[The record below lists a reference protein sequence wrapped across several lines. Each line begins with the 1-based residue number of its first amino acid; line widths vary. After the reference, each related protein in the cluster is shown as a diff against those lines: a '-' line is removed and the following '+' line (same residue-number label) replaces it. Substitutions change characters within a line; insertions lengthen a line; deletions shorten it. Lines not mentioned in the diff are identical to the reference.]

1 MARRFW
7 RNIWRFLNT
16 DIELNLPGNVT
27 GGVEATKALFEI
39 AKAVQENKDARVLK
53 PLVENFDS
61 VLDVL
66 NSPLGKVVKE
76 SLPFLPIATGIISY
90 IVEKTRQEPTLEDAV
105 QLVAQVAY
113 LESFRIFFIE
123 YPEISERLTETEAS
137 EAVQKQI
144 NKLDEDIDFNDRNAK
159 DTLICFYHSPLREKF
174 DEILLARLQESG
186 LDENTAKIVTKR
198 ISRTTH
204 RYMKEAVVKVKDD
217 AKQLAGIY
225 GDGWQQDL
233 EVYGSIDKYLEE
245 AIATKPQEKVF
256 DENFSFRQIY
266 VPLEVKAVKSDG
278 EVDKDAESQNIE
290 EWAKTILLDENKDKQ
305 VLFIQAGP
313 GRGKSVF
320 CRMFA
325 DSVRRELHPIYT
337 PILIRLRDV
346 RNFAA
351 NIDET
356 LANAVGRDFVKT
368 DTGWLTDRNT
378 RFLFLLDGFDE
389 LLLERG
395 ASNEL
400 KVFLDQVAQFQ
411 KQAAENKERG
421 HRVLITGR
429 PLALYGIERL
439 MPPNLE
445 RVSIL
450 PMGDDIQQQWFEKW
464 QTLVGEEETEKF
476 REFLHSQQ
484 CPKQVKELAREPL
497 LLYLLAAMHRDEQLQ
512 GEMFATADVGGA
524 KVLIYEQALEWVLE
538 KQRVEDGQNLN
549 PEITKLEP
557 EDLEILLAEA
567 GLCVVQ
573 SGGEY
578 AAIKMIED
586 RLVKQGYKELQALI
600 EKARQDKQEDGLK
613 NALAAFYLKSAAGA
627 ENSVEFFHKSFG
639 EFLCAKRM
647 AESLEDLTET
657 GKRGKSYVVSDKEL
671 EWQVYDLFGYRNL
684 TAEVVEYLMALLVK
698 SEVELEVL
706 FERLHGFYLDWC
718 DGKFIEERE
727 EVLPQKKARQLWQW
741 RIESGQRRVDIYT
754 GLNVM
759 ILLFELHRYG
769 QSQEGLQE
777 QLHFYPCGK
786 PDSEYFDDVRLMRII
801 AYSECIE
808 VTGFVGKVGGFLR
821 SADLS
826 SADLNSANLSGTYL
840 NDGYLNNLTPSTF
853 HFGLTNLRDADF
865 SSACLNEANLM
876 GLNLIGV
883 NLRNADLISIN
894 LRDADLR
901 DANLSGVNLRNAD
914 LTFAQL
920 IGVNLSDANLSGA
933 DFSGANLSGANL
945 SNIKWNNQTIWSNTI
960 GLHEAREVPEDLQQN
975 PEFAEAVAQSE
986 AASQQQ

>member
-1 MARRFW
+1 MASKLW
-7 RNIWRFLNT
+7 RNIWRVLYT
-16 DIELNLPGNVT
+16 EIELNLSETVK
-27 GGVEATKALFEI
+27 GGVESAKAVFEI
-39 AKAVQENKDARVLK
+39 AKAIQENKDAKELK
-53 PLVENFDS
+53 PFIENIDS
-61 VLDVL
+61 VLDML
-66 NSPLGKVVKE
+66 NSPLGKVFGAG
-76 SLPFLPIATGIISY
+76 LPFLPIATGIIAY
-90 IVEKTRQEPTLEDAV
+90 IVKESRQEPRLEDEV

-113 LESFRIFFIE
+113 LESIRQFFIE
-123 YPEISERLTETEAS
+123 HPEISERLTETEAS
-137 EAVQKQI
+137 EAVQQQI
-144 NKLDEDIDFNDRNAK
+144 NKLDEDIDFNNRNAK
-159 DTLICFYHSPLREKF
+159 DTLICFYDSPLRKKF
-174 DEILLARLQESG
+174 NDILFTRLQESG
-186 LDENTAKIVTKR
+186 LPKNTAIIVTER
-198 ISRTTH
+198 ISRSTH
-204 RYMKEAVVKVKDD
+204 RYMKEAVSEVKDD
-217 AKQLAGIY
+217 AKKLAGIY

-233 EVYGSIDKYLEE
+233 EVYGSIDNYLKDN
-245 AIATKPQEKVF
+245 IATKPREKVF
-256 DENFSFRQIY
+256 DESFSFRQIY
-266 VPLEVKAVKSDG
+266 VPLKVKPVNSDG
-278 EVDKDAESQNIE
+278 KIEETATPQNIE
-290 EWAKTILLDENKDKQ
+290 EWAKTILLDENKDNK

-325 DSVRRELHPIYT
+325 DWVRRELHPIYT

-356 LANAVGRDFVKT
+356 LADAVGWNFVKS
-368 DTGWLTDRNT
+368 DSGWLTDRNT
-378 RFLFLLDGFDE
+378 QFLFLLDGFDE

-411 KQAAENKERG
+411 KQATKNKERG

-464 QTLVGEEETEKF
+464 QTVVGEAETEKF
-476 REFLHSQQ
+476 REFLHSEQ
-484 CPKQVKELAREPL
+484 CPEQVKELAREPL
-497 LLYLLAAMHRDEQLQ
+497 LLYLLAAMHRDEQLR
-512 GEMFATADVGGA
+512 GEMFATADVGGT

-538 KQRVEDGQNLN
+538 KQRVEEGKNLN

-586 RLVKQGYKELQALI
+586 RLVKQGYKELQVLV
-600 EKARQDKQEDGLK
+600 EKARQDKREDGLK

-647 AESLEDLTET
+647 AESLEDLTKKTE
-657 GKRGKSYVVSDKEL
+657 KRRKVTYSVYDKDL
-671 EWQVYDLFGYRNL
+671 EWQVYDLFGYGSL

-698 SEVELEVL
+698 SQIDLVAL

-718 DGKFIEERE
+718 KGEFIETTE
-727 EVLPQKKARQLWQW
+727 ETLPQKKARQLQQW
-741 RIESGQRRVDIYT
+741 GIESGQRQVDIYT

-769 QSQEGLQE
+769 RSQEELRE
-777 QLHFYPCGK
+777 QLHFHPCGQ
-786 PDSEYFDDVRLMRII
+786 PDSEDFEKSRLLPII
-801 AYSECIE
+801 GYSQCL
-808 VTGFVGKVGGFLR
+808 GKNAFVEIVGNFLR
-821 SADLS
+821 CADLS
-826 SADLNSANLSGTYL
+826 YADLSNADLENADLSYANLRGAYLNSANFIDTRLKGS
-840 NDGYLNNLTPSTF
+840 NV
-853 HFGLTNLRDADF
+853 RDADLGF
-865 SSACLNEANLM
+865 AD
-876 GLNLIGV
+876 
-883 NLRNADLISIN
+883 LRNADLSN
-894 LRDADLR
+894 AD
-901 DANLSGVNLRNAD
+901 LRNAD
-914 LTFAQL
+914 LLFAM
-920 IGVNLSDANLSGA
+920 VSDANLS
-933 DFSGANLSGANL
+933 
-945 SNIKWNNQTIWSNTI
+945 NIRSDNQTKWSYVVD
-960 GLHEAREVPEDLQQN
+960 LDEAIEVPEDLLQN
-975 PEFAEAVAQSE
+975 PEFAAAVAQSQP
-986 AASQQQ
+986 ASQQQE